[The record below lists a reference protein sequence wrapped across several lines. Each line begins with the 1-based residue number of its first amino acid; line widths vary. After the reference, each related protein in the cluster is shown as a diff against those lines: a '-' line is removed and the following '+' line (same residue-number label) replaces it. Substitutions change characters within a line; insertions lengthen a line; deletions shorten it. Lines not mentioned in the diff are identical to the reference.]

1 MAATQNGL
9 TLPAEVTLQ
18 ASEAE
23 VKFTPRELRMIREFY
38 GRSFTQIVSDDDT
51 DEKFSVF
58 AWLKLRRAGYD
69 VHTSSHLGD
78 ALILMRVTRFDLVLV
93 GPELSASPGTQQSFQ
108 AACARCPV
116 IELGSEF
123 STLDAGEAG
132 AGLLAKIAER
142 LSPST

>member
-9 TLPAEVTLQ
+9 ALPAEVTLQ

-51 DEKFSVF
+51 DDKFSVF

-69 VHTSSHLGD
+69 VTPEDIDDTVIAPTGDVEPPDPTFGANSTTSLD
-78 ALILMRVTRFDLVLV
+78 
-93 GPELSASPGTQQSFQ
+93 SASS
-108 AACARCPV
+108 
-116 IELGSEF
+116 
-123 STLDAGEAG
+123 GE
-132 AGLLAKIAER
+132 
-142 LSPST
+142 